1 MAKTETESDL
11 KRVFRTAKIVAIG
24 LGMLLV
30 LLYLAS
36 GFYSVKPAQRGVVKR
51 LGRIVNDNVFP
62 GIHYHLPWPFE
73 TVMRPAT
80 TEIRSMTVTFGIVAG
95 TAQLSD
101 AELAKRESDSL
112 MTGDENL
119 VLASMLIQYM
129 IDKPKSYLFKMS
141 KGVKWLLTR
150 IVRAACIKNAAEMT
164 VDGILITERLEFQ
177 NNLKREIQATTK
189 DYDLGIRIASIQI
202 QSIQPPSSV
211 AGAFR
216 DVSSAREDKHKFLQ
230 QAEGERNRK
239 LPNARSLA
247 NQEKSQA
254 MAYANEV
261 VAMADGDTQ
270 RFLSA
275 WEEYRKAKNV
285 TAQRFYLEAMEQIL
299 PKIKK
304 VISNPKAEQ
313 LLLGGSKTRNDQ
325 MQMPM
330 LPKDLIGE

>member
-1 MAKTETESDL
+1 MANTETESDL
-11 KRVFRTAKIVAIG
+11 KRVFRTARIVAIG
-24 LGMLLV
+24 LGILLV

-51 LGRIVNDNVFP
+51 LGRIVNDNVLP
-62 GIHYHLPWPFE
+62 GIHYHLPWPVE
-73 TVMRPAT
+73 TVLRPAT
-80 TEIRSMTVTFGIVAG
+80 TEIRSMTVSFGIVAG
-95 TAQLSD
+95 TAQLSE
-101 AELAKRESDSL
+101 AELEKREADSL

-141 KGVKWLLTR
+141 KGVEWLLTR

-164 VDGILITERLEFQ
+164 VDGILITERFEFQ
-177 NNLKREIQATTK
+177 NNLKREIQASTK

-202 QSIQPPSSV
+202 QSIQPPTSV

-216 DVSSAREDKHKFLQ
+216 DVSSAREDKHKFVQ
-230 QAEGERNRK
+230 QAEGESNRK
-239 LPNARSLA
+239 LPNARSRA
-247 NQEKSQA
+247 NEERSQA
-254 MAYANEV
+254 MAYANEI
-261 VAMADGDTQ
+261 VARAEGDSN
-270 RFLSA
+270 RFLAA

-285 TAQRFYLEAMEQIL
+285 TAQRLYLEAMEQIL

-304 VISNPKAEQ
+304 VISNPRAEQ
-313 LLLGGSKTRNDQ
+313 LLMGSSKTRNDQ

-330 LPKDLIGE
+330 LPKDIIGE

>member
-36 GFYSVKPAQRGVVKR
+36 GFYSVKPEQRGVVKR